1 MRAEPLLKVKD
12 VHIELMKGIG
22 SVGECINVKL
32 KLFSAL
38 EEVSFCFCSEKWM
51 CLRANVSRCFC
62 DVLVVLN

>member
-1 MRAEPLLKVKD
+1 MKD

-38 EEVSFCFCSEKWM
+38 EEVNFRFCAEKLM
-51 CLRANVSRCFC
+51 CLRAKVS
-62 DVLVVLN
+62 